1 MNKEEKE
8 AIVEVYVNY
17 WILAEKVRDT
27 VVDALDKLPIGDV
40 ISVLDRVKTELIQ
53 QETILS
59 MDEEMQS
66 ELEEESG
73 EDVANHDIIKDTLP
87 DAKVEAL
94 LENIK
99 NMGDV
104 GDINKEVKDR
114 INS

>member
-17 WILAEKVRDT
+17 WTLAEKVRDI
-27 VVDALDKLPIGDV
+27 VIDALDALPIGDA

-53 QETILS
+53 QEAILS

-66 ELEEESG
+66 GQDEES
-73 EDVANHDIIKDTLP
+73 ESEPINPDAIKDKLDT
-87 DAKVEAL
+87 KVEAL
-94 LENIK
+94 LENVK
-99 NMGDV
+99 NMGEV
-104 GDINKEVKDR
+104 GDISKEMKER

>member
-8 AIVEVYVNY
+8 AIVKVYVNY
-17 WILAEKVRDT
+17 WTLAENIRSIVL
-27 VVDALDKLPIGDV
+27 DAIEALPITDV

-53 QETILS
+53 QETVLS

-66 ELEEESG
+66 GLEEETDGKPISP
-73 EDVANHDIIKDTLP
+73 DAIKGTEV
-87 DAKVEAL
+87 DAKVGAL

-99 NMGDV
+99 NMGEI
-104 GDINKEVKDR
+104 GDIGKEVKEG